1 MTRTLISIAIVAM
14 LSGCMSLAPTY
25 ERPASPV
32 PSEVKDGYRAAEQS
46 VSDLQPYTQWEKLFT
61 DPQLQTL
68 IRSALAQN
76 RDYRVAA
83 LNIEKVRAQYE
94 ISQASRLPAIGLNA
108 GANLTGETRGE
119 SNVRRQYTATVGLSS
134 YEIDFF
140 GRIKSLN
147 DAALA
152 QYLGTQAAQQSL
164 RLSLIAEVA
173 NAYFTLAADQAN
185 LQRVSATL
193 ASRQESHALIER
205 RFAAGVIG
213 ELDVQQSK
221 IAVETARADQAR
233 YQALLVQDQNALR
246 VLLGG
251 ETGLSDATIDV
262 QQALAAPVLP
272 AQLASDVLLR
282 RPDVQQAEFAL
293 KAANANIGAA
303 RAAFFPSITLTANT
317 GFSSASL
324 SSLFQ
329 SGSGLWL
336 FAPQLNLPIFDGGRN
351 QANLDIAK
359 AERDIALAHYD
370 KAIQN
375 AFREVSDGL
384 TVASSHRDRVAS
396 QQAQLDAARRAFQIA
411 QARYQKGVGAYLDV
425 LDSQRALY
433 QAEQA
438 LTSLQLQQAQNLVN
452 LYKATALY

>member
-32 PSEVKDGYRAAEQS
+32 SSEINDGYRATEQS
-46 VSDLQPYTQWEKLFT
+46 VSDLQPYTQWEQLFA

-83 LNIEKVRAQYE
+83 LNIEKVRAQYQ

-119 SNVRRQYTATVGLSS
+119 SNVRRQYTATVGLSN

-152 QYLGTQAAQQSL
+152 QYLGSQAAQQSL

-193 ASRQESHALIER
+193 ASRQESHTLIER

-251 ETGLSDATIDV
+251 ETGLSDAAIDV

-359 AERDIALAHYD
+359 AERDIALANYD

-384 TVASSHRDRVAS
+384 TVASSHQDRVAS